1 MSLVSSPLE
10 PLGLASLCSEQPRSR
25 YRAALLSSSLTVVIT
40 ARAASEGS
48 APSLG
53 ELDDVQSGII
63 VLSSLIEAAHPLKL
77 VRHPSCLPPAE
88 APAYLHGATCLSEI
102 MS

>member
-1 MSLVSSPLE
+1 MLLVSGPLE
-10 PLGLASLCSEQPRSR
+10 TLCLAPLCSEQPCSR
-25 YRAALLSSSLTVVIT
+25 YRAALLSYSLTVVIT
-40 ARAASEGS
+40 ARAVSEGS

-53 ELDDVQSGII
+53 ELDDVS
-63 VLSSLIEAAHPLKL
+63 VRNYSFVFFIEAAYPLKL

-88 APAYLHGATCLSEI
+88 APAYLHGTTCLSEI